1 MQEQQVNP
9 IDPLAADIQKLSK
22 EIFVEKVRR
31 TRLIPPEKRLE
42 MGHRL
47 FQWAV
52 QQSLDGI
59 RRQYPDAD
67 EARVRQ
73 ILHRR
78 MIQKRRR
85 DEADIYIDI
94 EDQHEL

>member
-1 MQEQQVNP
+1 MPERQDETV
-9 IDPLAADIQKLSK
+9 DPLAGDIQRLSK
-22 EIFVEKVRR
+22 EIFMDKVRR
-31 TRLIPPEKRLE
+31 ARLIPPEKRLE
-42 MGHRL
+42 MGPRL
-47 FQWAV
+47 FRWAV

-94 EDQHEL
+94 EDEHEL